1 MCEYCGCRGV
11 PAIADLMAEHAALVD
26 QAGHIRE
33 ALTAGDRP
41 AAMSGLTS
49 LVARLTGHVRREED
63 GIFTAL
69 RSTGEYVE
77 EVDALEDEHR
87 DLEATIA
94 GLDIGAPDFAVRVN
108 QLLDDLD
115 VHVQREELGIF
126 PVSVVTLGA
135 AGWTVIDE
143 AHARTPSF
151 LLDPD
156 AASPDPAPV

>member
-1 MCEYCGCRGV
+1 V

-33 ALTAGDRP
+33 ALRAGDRP
-41 AAMSGLTS
+41 AAMAGLTS

-87 DLEATIA
+87 DLEATVA
-94 GLDIGAPDFAVRVN
+94 GLDIAAPEIAARVTR
-108 QLLDDLD
+108 LLDDLD
-115 VHVQREELGIF
+115 DHVQREELGIF

-135 AGWTVIDE
+135 AGWAVIDE